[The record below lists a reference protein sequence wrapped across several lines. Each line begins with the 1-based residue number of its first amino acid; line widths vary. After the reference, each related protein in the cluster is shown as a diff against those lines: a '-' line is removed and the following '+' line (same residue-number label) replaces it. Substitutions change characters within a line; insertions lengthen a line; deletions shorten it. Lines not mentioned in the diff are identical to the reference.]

1 MKLIMIHKYTNF
13 VNENKMSH
21 SELEENKDRLVAE
34 LEIYKNFIMSKIS
47 WKNNEVFY
55 KDFEN
60 VDVESI
66 LKDLSKKLGENIVSL
81 FNVETFLRKIYQILD
96 LKQKSTKR
104 HIRDEFIEYYISLDK
119 RVETL
124 AGEEKSSAYDEY
136 YDTREGEKSVI
147 SRSIYEKEK
156 FDLQVEL
163 LKMQEWVRENGKKIA
178 IVFEGRD
185 TSGKGSTIKRFTE
198 YLDPKGFKIVA
209 LGVPTEEEKN
219 NWFARYE
226 KYMPKPGEIVFFDR
240 SWHNRSIVE
249 PAMGYCTE
257 SQYKDFMENV
267 VDWEEDLI
275 KKGVILIKFWFSITK
290 EKQQKRF
297 ELRQKSPLKYWKFS
311 PNDAKVVDKWDLIT
325 YYKNQMFN
333 HTSTERSP
341 WVVINSNDKRVARL
355 NAMRYVLSVVDYPDK
370 NEEVTKFYPEVVNIL
385 R

>member
-1 MKLIMIHKYTNF
+1 MSIKRYFRFL
-13 VNENKMSH
+13 NESKNLTFD
-21 SELEENKDRLVAE
+21 ELEGLKDKLTE
-34 LEIYKNFIMSKIS
+34 KLDEYKNFIMSKIS
-47 WKNNEVFY
+47 WKNNQVFY

-60 VDVESI
+60 IDIEKI
-66 LKDLSKKLGENIVSL
+66 LFDLTKDLGEDAVTI

-104 HIRDEFIEYYISLDK
+104 NLRDEFIEYYISLDK

-124 AGEEKSSAYDEY
+124 AGEEKEPSAYDEY
-136 YDTREGEKSVI
+136 YDKREGEKSI
-147 SRSIYEKEK
+147 LPRSTYEAEK
-156 FDLQVEL
+156 FDIQVEL
-163 LKMQEWVRENGKKIA
+163 LKMQEWTKKNKKRIA

-185 TSGKGSTIKRFTE
+185 TAGKGSTIKRFTE
-198 YLDPKGFKIVA
+198 YLDPKGFRIVA

-240 SWHNRSIVE
+240 SWYNRAVVE

-267 VDWEEDLI
+267 VDWEEELI
-275 KKGVILIKFWFSITK
+275 KQGIVLIKFWFSITK

-325 YYKNQMFN
+325 FYKNAMFN
-333 HTSTERSP
+333 NTSSEKSP

-355 NAMRYVLSVVDYPDK
+355 NAMRYVLNVVDYDDK
-370 NEEVTKFYPEVVNIL
+370 NDEMTKYYPEVVNIL

>member
-1 MKLIMIHKYTNF
+1 MMINRYFGF
-13 VNENKMSH
+13 VKENK
-21 SELEENKDRLVAE
+21 EINLEETKEKLVEE
-34 LEIYKNFIMSKIS
+34 LDKYRDFIISKIS
-47 WKNNEVFY
+47 WKDNQVFY

-60 VDVESI
+60 IDINMI
-66 LKDLSKKLGENIVSL
+66 LTDLKKKLGENVIAI
-81 FNVETFLRKIYQILD
+81 FNVEAFLRKIYQTLD

-104 HIRDEFIEYYISLDK
+104 NVRDEFIDYYISLDK

-136 YDTREGEKSVI
+136 YDTREGEKSI
-147 SRSIYEKEK
+147 LARTQYEKEK

-163 LKMQEWVRENGKKIA
+163 LKMQEWVKKKKKKIV

-226 KYMPKPGEIVFFDR
+226 KYMPNPSEIVFFDR

-257 SQYKDFMENV
+257 KQYKDFMENV
-267 VDWEEDLI
+267 NDWEESLI
-275 KKGVILIKFWFSITK
+275 DDGIILIKFWFSITK

-333 HTSTERSP
+333 HNSTNKCP
-341 WVVINSNDKRVARL
+341 WVVINSNDKRIARL
-355 NAMRYVLSVVDYPDK
+355 NSIRYVLSVVDYDDK

-385 R
+385 K

>member
-1 MKLIMIHKYTNF
+1 MIHRYFNF
-13 VNENKMSH
+13 LNEAHIPLDK
-21 SELEENKDRLVAE
+21 LEEYRQKLNDE
-34 LEIYKNFIMSKIS
+34 LDLYMNFILSKIS
-47 WKNNEVFY
+47 WKNNQVFY

-60 VDVESI
+60 IDIEMI
-66 LKDLSKKLGENIVSL
+66 LTDLEKKLGKDIISI

-104 HIRDEFIEYYISLDK
+104 NIRDEFIEYYISLDN
-119 RVETL
+119 RVETI
-124 AGEEKSSAYDEY
+124 AGEEKETAYDKY
-136 YDTREGEKSVI
+136 YDEREGEKSLI
-147 SRSIYEKEK
+147 SRDTYESEK
-156 FDLQVEL
+156 FDIQVEL
-163 LKMQEWVRENGKKIA
+163 LKLQEWVKREKKKIA

-198 YLDPKGFKIVA
+198 YLDPKGFRIVA

-257 SQYKDFMENV
+257 KQYKDFMENV
-267 VDWEEDLI
+267 NDWEESLI
-275 KKGVILIKFWFSITK
+275 NDGIILIKFWFSITK

-333 HTSTERSP
+333 HNSTNKCP
-341 WVVINSNDKRVARL
+341 WVVINSNDKRIARL
-355 NAMRYVLSVVDYPDK
+355 NAMRYVLSVVDYDDK
-370 NEEVTKFYPEVVNIL
+370 NDAVAKYYPEVVNIL
-385 R
+385 K